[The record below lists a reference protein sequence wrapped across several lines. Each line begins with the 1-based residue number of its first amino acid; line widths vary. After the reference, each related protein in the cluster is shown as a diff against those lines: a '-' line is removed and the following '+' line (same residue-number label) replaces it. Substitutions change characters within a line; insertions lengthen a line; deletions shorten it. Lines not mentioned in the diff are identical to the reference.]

1 MDHYAEQARQF
12 CLATKTYI
20 GVVRSGV
27 VDRFPGENKRTGCR
41 FKYDVTFKRNGKR
54 YETVFYDS
62 IANSNANRYPTTY
75 SLLACLQ
82 KYDPGR
88 FWDFIREFGFEISSE
103 ESFRHARTVYKSC
116 VREYRAVKE
125 LFGDVM
131 ERLQEFN

>member
-12 CLATKTYI
+12 CRETGTHITIRRLK
-20 GVVRSGV
+20 V
-27 VDRFPGENKRTGCR
+27 VDRFPDEPEPTGDR
-41 FKYDVTFKRNGKR
+41 FKYRVTIERHGRR
-54 YETVFYDS
+54 YSTPFYDS
-62 IANSNANRYPTTY
+62 VMNFREGRRPTTY
-75 SLLACLQ
+75 SVLACLQ

-88 FWDFIREFGFEISSE
+88 FWDFVREFGFEISSE
-103 ESFRHARTVYKSC
+103 ESFNRAAKTHLAC

>member
-1 MDHYAEQARQF
+1 MDQYFEQAWDF
-12 CLATKTYI
+12 CLATETYI

-41 FKYDVTFKRNGKR
+41 FRYDVTFKRNGKH
-54 YETVFYDS
+54 YETMFYDS
-62 IANSNANRYPTTY
+62 I
-75 SLLACLQ
+75 LACLQ

-88 FWDFIREFGFEISSE
+88 FWDFIREFDFEISSE
-103 ESFRHARTVYKSC
+103 ESFRHARTAYKNC

-131 ERLQEFN
+131 ERPQEFN

>member
-82 KYDPGR
+82 KYDPG
-88 FWDFIREFGFEISSE
+88 FEISSE